1 MESAK
6 LFTIN
11 KNQAVRFPKAV
22 ALPSS
27 VKEVMIIPLGRGRL
41 VLPKE
46 ELWAS
51 WFDEGQVSA
60 DFMTDRE
67 QPADQERNDLDFGI
81 A

>member
-1 MESAK
+1 
-6 LFTIN
+6 
-11 KNQAVRFPKAV
+11 VRFPKAV

-46 ELWAS
+46 ELWPS

-60 DFMTDRE
+60 DFILGLLALR
-67 QPADQERNDLDFGI
+67 
-81 A
+81 

>member
-11 KNQAVRFPKAV
+11 KSQAVRFPKAV

-27 VKEVMIIPLGRGRL
+27 VKEVRIIPLGRGRL

-51 WFDEGQVSA
+51 WFEEGQVSEG
-60 DFMTDRE
+60 FMIDRE
-67 QPADQERNDLDFGI
+67 QPADQERGDV
-81 A
+81 

>member
-1 MESAK
+1 MVM
-6 LFTIN
+6 
-11 KNQAVRFPKAV
+11 AVRFPKAV

-27 VKEVMIIPLGRGRL
+27 VKAVMIVPLGCGRL
-41 VLPKE
+41 GLPKE

-67 QPADQERNDLDFGI
+67 QPSDQKRSDLDFAI

>member
-11 KNQAVRFPKAV
+11 KSQAVRFPKAV

-51 WFDEGQVSA
+51 WFDEG
-60 DFMTDRE
+60 
-67 QPADQERNDLDFGI
+67 
-81 A
+81 

>member
-46 ELWAS
+46 
-51 WFDEGQVSA
+51 
-60 DFMTDRE
+60 
-67 QPADQERNDLDFGI
+67 
-81 A
+81 

>member
-11 KNQAVRFPKAV
+11 KSQAVHFLKAV

-27 VKEVMIIPLGRGRL
+27 VKEVMIIPLDRGRL

-51 WFDEGQVSA
+51 
-60 DFMTDRE
+60 
-67 QPADQERNDLDFGI
+67 
-81 A
+81 